1 MFNFQSRCNQGI
13 PMADNF
19 QDIFKSLKVE
29 IDPEE
34 VEKSIKT
41 LQDKVKKIANDG
53 RYTKV
58 RLKYRGKVVSPDMP
72 LAVFVAAEA
81 AVFWYAGLL
90 RVLAFNVGV
99 GSILEVEFV
108 HEADGIIDQGKVKY
122 EEGDVEAAEEL
133 FKQALE
139 MSPDHAEANYRM
151 AVLLRVM
158 ARVEEAIPLFEKVA
172 KGDSEWKEKAEQ
184 ALDTLRNGRPIK
196 TL

>member
-1 MFNFQSRCNQGI
+1 
-13 PMADNF
+13 MADNF
-19 QDIFKSLKVE
+19 QDLLKSFKVE

-34 VEKSIKT
+34 VEESIKT
-41 LQDKVKKIANDG
+41 LQKKVKQIANDG

-58 RLKYRGKVVSPDMP
+58 RLKYKGKVVTPDMP

-108 HEADGIIDQGKVKY
+108 HKADEVVGEGKQKY
-122 EEGDVEAAEEL
+122 EDGDVEAAEAL
-133 FKQALE
+133 FKRALDI
-139 MSPDHAEANYRM
+139 SPSHPEANYRM

-172 KGDSEWKEKAEQ
+172 QGDSEWKEKAEQ
-184 ALDTLRNGRPIK
+184 ALEALRHGRPVK